1 MFDDTVFR
9 THLLDLLH
17 ELWGKDIDLILG
29 GGYPNLTISP
39 TRLTII

>member
-1 MFDDTVFR
+1 MFDGTVLR

-17 ELWGKDIDLILG
+17 ELRGKGIDLILG